1 GAGLRSQQLNRDR
14 DGSLSLFSTCPSA
27 DPKGPLQRVLRS
39 LTLGMK
45 TSPRIMVVPSSNPI
59 PTTAG
64 GSNVHRVIQ
73 TLHLHIASTESQEQR
88 QDLQNA
94 FSPQVVLGLL

>member
-1 GAGLRSQQLNRDR
+1 
-14 DGSLSLFSTCPSA
+14 
-27 DPKGPLQRVLRS
+27 
-39 LTLGMK
+39 MK

-94 FSPQVVLGLL
+94 FVSKQNCVEDDLPIRFTDIEKVFVI